1 MAVRDLGK
9 AVVAFTKPDG
19 TPALLDPVTTAVPNG
34 LAKIITNLSEARAA
48 DPIKDGKSKV
58 LPNPNSPI
66 SSVLNLQNVVYNPL
80 ENFAS
85 YSPLW
90 TLAVLTPKQFNNP
103 DLYRKNPDDLENVV
117 FSSGGRFDNVKVDN
131 ANARIVS
138 QRVQTA
144 SGTPEYFVNNFV
156 MKATVAANERTGN
169 SNAVNFEFDI
179 YEPYSMGLLLQS
191 LQVAAKQAGY
201 LNYLDNAPYVLRL
214 DFEGW
219 TESGL
224 KLSSVLPKFFV
235 LKLTSVKFT
244 VNEQGSSYKVIGVPY
259 NHAGFAD
266 TVNAIF
272 NDVKITVGPKGTV
285 EEALQSGA
293 ESLAS
298 VLNGIEATLVKDNK
312 IGIPDVYDIQFP
324 NSSAEFTRATKLTKT
339 NSATQ
344 DPNNKDKNVIPGTKV
359 QFVSD
364 FDANVIGGSKFGFTA
379 ADGGNF
385 PFKKR
390 DDSVNDKGLV
400 IRDNMTIDPTKRTF
414 QFAQGQTVT
423 SIINQIILSSEYA
436 KAAVIK
442 QNAVDNLG
450 FIKWWKI
457 DVQVEMLEYD
467 DKTGDFAKKITYRVL
482 PFQIHH
488 TVFSSVSTA
497 PIGYPELQKKIVK
510 AYNYIYTG
518 ANVDVL
524 KFDIQIDNLFY
535 SGINSSAENKSA
547 KGADPNT
554 SGGTGKKPAETTET
568 PSGPDAK
575 KVAVASGGRA
585 RNTRSPDLLKK
596 AVGGTGATDV
606 AKEVAEN
613 FHQSFLSGSSAD
625 MIKVNLEILGDPY
638 WMVDSGFANYFAK
651 PDPANDQQTEDGT
664 MNYESG
670 DVFVYLT
677 FRTPVDIN
685 ESTGLYQWPLAGK
698 ESPFTGIYRVI
709 MCESSFQDGN
719 FKQKLE
725 CLRMPGQEKDFK
737 DAPAE
742 DKKQT
747 PYKESVLATI
757 LKKPVSEKSTPQEK
771 S

>member
-1 MAVRDLGK
+1 MAVRDLGR
-9 AVVAFTKPDG
+9 AVAAFTKPDG
-19 TPALLDPVTTAVPNG
+19 TRALLDPVTTVIPNG
-34 LAKIITNLSEARAA
+34 LAEIVTKGIQARAT

-58 LPNPNSPI
+58 LPDPNSPI
-66 SSVLNLQNVVYNPL
+66 SAALNLQNVVYNPL

-117 FSSGGRFDNVKVDN
+117 FSSGGRFDGIKIDTENS
-131 ANARIVS
+131 RIVS
-138 QRVQTA
+138 QRVRTA

-156 MKATVAANERTGN
+156 MKAVVAANERTGN

-201 LNYLDNAPYVLRL
+201 VDYLENCPYVLRL

-219 TESGL
+219 TESGV
-224 KLSSVLPKFFV
+224 KLSSILPKFFV

-259 NHAGFAD
+259 NHSGFAD

-285 EEALQSGA
+285 EEALQAGA
-293 ESLAS
+293 EGLAS
-298 VLNGIEATLVKDNK
+298 VLNGIEAKLVKDGK

-324 NSSAEFTRATKLTKT
+324 NNSAEFTRAAKITKT
-339 NSATQ
+339 NAATQ
-344 DPNNKDKNVIPGTKV
+344 DPNNKDKNIIPGTKV
-359 QFVSD
+359 QFISD
-364 FDANVIGGSKFGFTA
+364 FEANVIGASKFGFTA

-390 DDSVNDKGLV
+390 DDSVDDKGLV
-400 IRDNMTIDPTKRTF
+400 IRDNMTIDPKKRTF

-442 QNAVDNLG
+442 QNAVNNLG

-457 DVQVEMLEYD
+457 DVQVEMLDYD
-467 DKTGDFAKKITYRVL
+467 EKTGDFAKKITYRVL

-488 TVFSSVSTA
+488 TVFSSVSTT

-535 SGINSSAENKSA
+535 SGINPSAENKAGKAS
-547 KGADPNT
+547 DPNT
-554 SGGTGKKPAETTET
+554 GGGTGKKAAETTEIPT
-568 PSGPDAK
+568 GPDAK
-575 KVAVASGGRA
+575 KVAAASGGRA
-585 RNTRSPDLLKK
+585 RNTRSPELLKK

-651 PDPANDQQTEDGT
+651 PDEANDQQTEDGT
-664 MNYESG
+664 MNYEAG

-677 FRTPVDIN
+677 FRTPVDID

-737 DAPAE
+737 DAAAE
-742 DKKQT
+742 DKKQAT
-747 PYKESVLATI
+747 YKEAVLATI
-757 LKKPVSEKSTPQEK
+757 LKKPVSEKSTPQDRA
-771 S
+771 